1 MPLETQRAK
10 KKKETAK
17 KYFPFTH
24 LNYGGACHNEHLL
37 LQTMEYNNH
46 PAITESKTRGFSGSL
61 SQGEFYQYIAI

>member
-1 MPLETQRAK
+1 MC
-10 KKKETAK
+10 
-17 KYFPFTH
+17 
-24 LNYGGACHNEHLL
+24 GACHNEHLL